1 METSASF
8 EARSAPSSYPTA
20 KQSVDL
26 AYDLEKTERLRG
38 RPGFF
43 ESERTGE
50 RGTERDSAVVAAILS
65 APDEVGSH
73 SRLPI
78 ATTLLRRNIATCDE
92 SKETA

>member
-1 METSASF
+1 MFYSRFIKSTESSNPT
-8 EARSAPSSYPTA
+8 RSA

-65 APDEVGSH
+65 APDEDGSL

-78 ATTLLRRNIATCDE
+78 AMTHLRRNIARCDE
-92 SKETA
+92 SKDRA